1 MKKRILNGLLA
12 AGGLSITALSAAD
25 KKLDFST
32 THEPEIRKLL
42 QSDGEGMADIVL
54 PTVWYAVQGKPDA
67 DWMHTPGK
75 GFSMTL
81 PRECNL
87 DKVLKKKGKLYDE
100 IILYNRIRSA
110 HDGIALIGIGC
121 DWWFEAYVNGVLC
134 ASTLDTVMGNGS
146 GNFAPSNNPIFIPVK
161 KGENLL
167 GFSPF

>member
-42 QSDGEGMADIVL
+42 QNDGEGMADIVL
-54 PTVWYAVQGKPDA
+54 PTIWYAVQGKPDA
-67 DWMHTPGK
+67 DWMHPPGK

-87 DKVLKKKGKLYDE
+87 DKVLKKKGE
-100 IILYNRIRSA
+100 R
-110 HDGIALIGIGC
+110 
-121 DWWFEAYVNGVLC
+121 
-134 ASTLDTVMGNGS
+134 
-146 GNFAPSNNPIFIPVK
+146 
-161 KGENLL
+161 
-167 GFSPF
+167 